1 MKRYEGYNPVRQAR
15 RQTLPPGGYVAVIK
29 KVEET
34 DLGNGPLL
42 LISFDV
48 AEGEHRGF
56 FAEDYRNNQFENK
69 KWRGVHYLN
78 QPRGDGT
85 ERDGW
90 AVNAM
95 NNFIAVLQESNPGFA
110 WDWPSVERGDYG
122 QLRGKLL
129 GVLFGMVQWEWEG
142 KTGWNSKCRS
152 LIPAQD
158 VRAGGFETPADK
170 PLSTAASA
178 GHTRAPGGGQTRVE
192 ARGDWIDDLP
202 ARQRD
207 AASAG
212 HTRVEARGDWEDDLP
227 ARGLGAQAGQPGPG
241 SPPASSWA
249 AERLRP
255 PLGEPD
261 VAFDADSD
269 LPF

>member
-29 KVEET
+29 KAEET

-42 LISFDV
+42 LVSFDV

-56 FAEDYRNNQFENK
+56 FAEDYRNNHFENK

-78 QPRGDGT
+78 QPQGDGT

-95 NNFIAVLQESNPGFA
+95 NNFIAVLQESNPDFA
-110 WDWPSVERGDYG
+110 WDWASVERGDYS

-158 VRAGGFETPADK
+158 VRAGDFETPADK

-178 GHTRAPGGGQTRVE
+178 GHTRVE
-192 ARGDWIDDLP
+192 ARGDW
-202 ARQRD
+202 Q
-207 AASAG
+207 
-212 HTRVEARGDWEDDLP
+212 DDLP

-241 SPPASSWA
+241 SPPASSRA